1 MSEKVCLQWNDF
13 NENVVSAF
21 KNLRENIDFA
31 DVTLACED
39 GQQVTAHRVVLAAS
53 SPLFESLLQRNNH
66 SHLLIFMRG
75 VDFEVLE
82 AIVDFLY
89 RGEANIIQE
98 NLDLFLAITEELQIK
113 GFMGQAEEKERTD
126 KTQKDPVKVH
136 PATKVK
142 QENKSSWSSKSIPYE
157 KILGKESEATASSIN
172 FTGDL
177 QELDDKVNSMM
188 EKLPRRSLDGHP
200 LYLCKVC
207 GKESMIG
214 NMKHH
219 IEQHH
224 IQGVSIPCDHCEKT
238 FRSRKMLATHNVG
251 HNKM

>member
-66 SHLLIFMRG
+66 SHPLIYMRG

-89 RGEANIIQE
+89 RGEANVIQE

-113 GFMGQAEEKERTD
+113 GFMGQAGEKERTNE
-126 KTQKDPVKVH
+126 TQKAPVKVH
-136 PATKVK
+136 SAAKDKVK
-142 QENKSSWSSKSIPYE
+142 QENKSS
-157 KILGKESEATASSIN
+157 
-172 FTGDL
+172 
-177 QELDDKVNSMM
+177 
-188 EKLPRRSLDGHP
+188 
-200 LYLCKVC
+200 
-207 GKESMIG
+207 
-214 NMKHH
+214 
-219 IEQHH
+219 
-224 IQGVSIPCDHCEKT
+224 
-238 FRSRKMLATHNVG
+238 
-251 HNKM
+251 